1 MPMKRLLIYL
11 LLACPMVAGS
21 CSEEEDTLTSQR
33 QKLVSYLESTHSP
46 RLIPESEVGEDEQL
60 AFYTALGGNSVFR
73 YIDGYYD
80 PERASRPEVTASSK
94 VTITFRAYVFTF
106 SNITDSTFPFYSNDA
121 SLRAAY
127 EELGLTVD
135 GGVWSFEPLTIEM
148 GGGILNGIRTAL
160 LGCRERDY
168 VEAYM
173 TYDVAFGGKNF
184 STIPRESPI
193 AFFFTVQS
201 VE

>member
-1 MPMKRLLIYL
+1 MKRLIICL
-11 LLACPMVAGS
+11 LLAWPLVLGG
-21 CSEEEDTLTSQR
+21 CSEEEDTLTDQR
-33 QKLVSYLESTHSP
+33 QRLVSYLESTHSP
-46 RLIPESEVGEDEQL
+46 QLIPESEVSDDEQL
-60 AFYTALGGNSVFR
+60 AFYTVLGGNSVYR

-80 PERASRPEVTASSK
+80 PERPSRPEVTATSR
-94 VTITFRAYVFTF
+94 VTIVFRAYVFSY

-121 SLRAAY
+121 ALKSAY

-135 GGVWSFEPLTIEM
+135 GGVWSFEPLTVEM
-148 GGGILNGIRTAL
+148 NGGILKGIYHAL
-160 LGCRERDY
+160 LGCREKDY

-173 TYDVAFGGKNF
+173 TYDVAFGDKYF

>member
-1 MPMKRLLIYL
+1 MKRLLIFL
-11 LLACPMVAGS
+11 LPACMLVSGG
-21 CSEEEDTLTSQR
+21 CSEEQDLLAEQR

-60 AFYTALGGNSVFR
+60 AFYSVEGGNSVYR

-80 PERASRPEVTASSK
+80 PERPSRAEVTPTSK
-94 VTITFRAYVFTF
+94 VTIVFRAYVFSY
-106 SNITDSTFPFYSNDA
+106 SNITDSTFPFWSNDA
-121 SLRAAY
+121 ALKSAY
-127 EELGLTVD
+127 EELGLTVED
-135 GGVWSFEPLTIEM
+135 GAWSFEPLTVEM
-148 GGGILNGIRTAL
+148 NGGILKGIYYAL
-160 LGCRERDY
+160 LGCREKDY

-173 TYDVAFGGKNF
+173 TYDVAFGDKNF

-193 AFFFTVQS
+193 ALFFTVQS

>member
-1 MPMKRLLIYL
+1 MKRLTIL
-11 LLACPMVAGS
+11 LLIAGCAVLGS
-21 CSEEEDTLTSQR
+21 CSKEQDLLAEQR

-46 RLIPESEVGEDEQL
+46 QLVPESEVGEDEQL
-60 AFYTALGGNSVFR
+60 AFYTVEGGNSVYR

-80 PERASRPEVTASSK
+80 PERISRPEVTPTSK
-94 VTITFRAYVFTF
+94 VTIVFRAYVFSYT
-106 SNITDSTFPFYSNDA
+106 NITDSTFPFYSNDA
-121 SLRAAY
+121 ALKSAY
-127 EELGLTVD
+127 EDLGLTVED
-135 GGVWSFEPLTIEM
+135 GVWTFEPLTVEM
-148 GGGILNGIRTAL
+148 NGGILKGIYYAL

-173 TYDVAFGGKNF
+173 TYDVAFGDKYF
-184 STIPRESPI
+184 STVPRESPI

>member
-1 MPMKRLLIYL
+1 MKRLMIF
-11 LLACPMVAGS
+11 LLAVSLLALGS
-21 CSEEEDTLTSQR
+21 CSEEKDLLTDQR

-46 RLIPESEVGEDEQL
+46 QLIPESEVSDDEQL
-60 AFYTALGGNSVFR
+60 AFYTVSGGNSVYR

-80 PERASRPEVTASSK
+80 PERPTRPEVTSTSK
-94 VTITFRAYVFTF
+94 VTIVFRAYEFTY
-106 SNITDSTFPFYSNDA
+106 SNITDSTFPFYSNDPA
-121 SLRAAY
+121 LKSAY

-135 GGVWSFEPLTIEM
+135 GGVWSFEPLTVDM
-148 GGGILNGIRTAL
+148 RGGILKGIYCAL
-160 LGCRERDY
+160 LGCREKDY

-173 TYDVAFGGKNF
+173 TYNVAFGDKNF

>member
-1 MPMKRLLIYL
+1 MRRLTILL
-11 LLACPMVAGS
+11 LLAGCTVFGG
-21 CSEEEDTLTSQR
+21 CSEEQDLLTEQR

-46 RLIPESEVGEDEQL
+46 QLVPQSEVGEGEQL
-60 AFYTALGGNSVFR
+60 AFYTVEGGNSVYR

-80 PERASRPEVTASSK
+80 PGRPSRAEVTATSK
-94 VTITFRAYVFTF
+94 VTIVFRAYVFNYA
-106 SNITDSTFPFYSNDA
+106 NITDSTFPFYSNDV
-121 SLRAAY
+121 SLKAAY

-135 GGVWSFEPLTIEM
+135 GGVWTFDPLTVEM
-148 GGGILNGIRTAL
+148 DGGILKGIYHAL

-173 TYDVAFGGKNF
+173 TYDAAFGDKYF
-184 STIPRESPI
+184 STVPRESPI
-193 AFFFTVQS
+193 AFFFTVES